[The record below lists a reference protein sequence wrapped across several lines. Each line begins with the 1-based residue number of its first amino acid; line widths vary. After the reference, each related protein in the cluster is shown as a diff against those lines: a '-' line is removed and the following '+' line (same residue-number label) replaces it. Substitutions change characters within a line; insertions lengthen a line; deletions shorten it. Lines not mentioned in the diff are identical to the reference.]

1 MSMRYNRL
9 FWSILATLTAFSAH
23 AQSPSGDAASI
34 PITVAKPTRQDVP
47 VMLQGLGVVSALN
60 NVVLHPRVDGTLDR
74 VNFVE
79 GTMVKA
85 GDLLAQ
91 LDPRPY
97 QALLDAA
104 LAKKAADSASLANA
118 KRDLDRYSQLAANQY
133 AAQQQVDT
141 QRSLVAQL
149 DAANHSDDA
158 AIAAAQLNV
167 DFTRITAP
175 FDGRVG
181 LRLSDPGS
189 FIRAADATNPGI
201 VAVSQ
206 IQPISVTFSLPQDKL
221 PAIAS
226 AMAQGKP
233 KVSANSADDKATL
246 ADGTLL
252 TIDNSIDATT
262 GTIKVKAI
270 FPNQDLKLWPGQF
283 VNARLQVAVQSNAL
297 TLPSAAIQHGPN
309 GLFVYQV
316 KPDNTVSIASV
327 DVALDN
333 GSVAAISTGVAD
345 GDIVVL
351 SGHSRLRPG
360 AKVSYPGSNGS

>member
-1 MSMRYNRL
+1 MRYNKL
-9 FWSILATLTAFSAH
+9 VLTVLATLGATPAM
-23 AQSPSGDAASI
+23 AQAPGGGEAPAV
-34 PITVAKPTRQDVP
+34 PVTVTKPVRADVP
-47 VMLQGLGVVSALN
+47 VVVQGLGLVSALN

-74 VNFVE
+74 VMFTE

-97 QALLDAA
+97 QAVLDAA
-104 LAKKAADSASLANA
+104 LAKKAADASSLANA

-141 QRSLVAQL
+141 QRSLVATLEATQR
-149 DAANHSDDA
+149 ADDA
-158 AIAAAQLNV
+158 AIAAAQLNL

-189 FIRAADATNPGI
+189 FIRTADATNPGI
-201 VAVSQ
+201 VTISQ
-206 IQPISVTFSLPQDKL
+206 IQPITVTFSLPQDRL

-233 KVSANSADDKATL
+233 KVVANSADDKVTL

-252 TIDNSIDATT
+252 TIDNSIDSTT
-262 GTIKVKAI
+262 GTIKVKAS
-270 FPNQDLKLWPGQF
+270 FPNQELKLWPGQF
-283 VNARLQVAVQSNAL
+283 VNAHMQVGVQSGVL
-297 TLPSAAIQHGPN
+297 TLPSSAIQHGPN
-309 GLFVYQV
+309 GLFVYLV
-316 KPDNTVSIASV
+316 KPDSTVAISPVDVSI
-327 DVALDN
+327 DT
-333 GSVAAISTGVAD
+333 GSVAAVAKGVAE
-345 GDIVVL
+345 GDTVVL
-351 SGHSRLRPG
+351 SGQSRLRPG
-360 AKVSYPGSNGS
+360 AKIAAAGTSGS